1 MEVAGCFS
9 TAWQRVMTRIL
20 ICEDD
25 PRFRRLL
32 VKVLEQVG
40 DFEVIGQVAT
50 GEEVFPRVAAGR
62 PDLLLLDLELPGI
75 SGMEVIRRLFES
87 CGGDPRPPQLEVLV
101 LTSFADESR
110 LFEAMQHGAAG
121 YLVKGIA
128 ASKLELAVREVMA
141 GGTVIEPSLARRFWN
156 YFASVRGVSETSYGL
171 TEEEL
176 EVLTLVGQGLSNP
189 EAARVLGA
197 SRRTIKS
204 HLERIYRKLGVS
216 GRVEAAVKALQA
228 GLIEL

>member
-1 MEVAGCFS
+1 
-9 TAWQRVMTRIL
+9 MTRIL

-32 VKVLEQVG
+32 VKVLEQVS
-40 DFEVIGQVAT
+40 DFEVIGQAAT
-50 GEEVFPRVAAGR
+50 GEEACPLVVKGR

-75 SGMEVIRRLFES
+75 SGMDVIRRLYAR
-87 CGGDPRPPQLEVLV
+87 GDLRLPRLEILV

-110 LFEAMQHGAAG
+110 VFEAMQLGAAG

-128 ASKLELAVREVMA
+128 ASKLESAVREVMA
-141 GGTVIEPSLARRFWN
+141 GGTVIEPTLARRFWN
-156 YFASVRGVSETSYGL
+156 YFASVRGRSDQSYGL

-176 EVLTLVGQGLSNP
+176 EVLTLVGRGLSNP

-197 SRRTIKS
+197 SRRAIKS
-204 HLERIYRKLGVS
+204 HLERIYRKLGVN
-216 GRVEAAVKALQA
+216 GRVEAAVKALQS